1 MWQAQYLSIVLEAGA
16 YKGRKHFF
24 LAKEKIVLISALVL
38 PLKCI
43 FWPLLYILILF
54 SLVEDDGSED
64 KFPYHPND
72 LPGVDWYLQENF
84 DKVLEV
90 ITTIK
95 NAGNKF
101 YKEKN
106 YQKAVQKY
114 KKSCRYI
121 EHLRTC
127 MGATE
132 DSEEGTFFSFSNI
145 I

>member
-1 MWQAQYLSIVLEAGA
+1 M
-16 YKGRKHFF
+16 
-24 LAKEKIVLISALVL
+24 
-38 PLKCI
+38 
-43 FWPLLYILILF
+43 
-54 SLVEDDGSED
+54 VEDDGSED
-64 KFPYHPND
+64 KFPYHPSD
-72 LPGVDWYLQENF
+72 LPDVDWYLQENF

-145 I
+145 IRGHSTTTWTEFCHFFPPPPCVASFYTLSVDKNRHFLTPSPPSSCPRSY

>member
-1 MWQAQYLSIVLEAGA
+1 M
-16 YKGRKHFF
+16 
-24 LAKEKIVLISALVL
+24 
-38 PLKCI
+38 
-43 FWPLLYILILF
+43 
-54 SLVEDDGSED
+54 VEDDGSED

-95 NAGNKF
+95 NAGNSF

-145 I
+145 NSSSPHSFTKLQPIPKQRIRNLICSTN

>member
-1 MWQAQYLSIVLEAGA
+1 M
-16 YKGRKHFF
+16 
-24 LAKEKIVLISALVL
+24 
-38 PLKCI
+38 
-43 FWPLLYILILF
+43 
-54 SLVEDDGSED
+54 VEDDGSED
-64 KFPYHPND
+64 KFPYHPSD
-72 LPGVDWYLQENF
+72 LPDVDWYLQENF

-145 I
+145 IRGHSTTTWTEFCHFFPPPPAWTVFIL

>member
-1 MWQAQYLSIVLEAGA
+1 M
-16 YKGRKHFF
+16 
-24 LAKEKIVLISALVL
+24 
-38 PLKCI
+38 
-43 FWPLLYILILF
+43 
-54 SLVEDDGSED
+54 VEDDGSED
-64 KFPYHPND
+64 KFPYHPSD
-72 LPGVDWYLQENF
+72 LPDVDWYLQENF

-145 I
+145 ISSLPHSFTKSYTLLTTPIPKQRIRDLTPIRASLAFFFQKQSCRLKNS

>member
-1 MWQAQYLSIVLEAGA
+1 M
-16 YKGRKHFF
+16 
-24 LAKEKIVLISALVL
+24 
-38 PLKCI
+38 
-43 FWPLLYILILF
+43 
-54 SLVEDDGSED
+54 VEDDGSED
-64 KFPYHPND
+64 KFPYHPSD

-95 NAGNKF
+95 NAGNSF

-145 I
+145 ITSCAKKYRKFLF